1 MVRLV
6 SFETQI
12 INTRLEIVVYLVLS
26 PRFCL
31 YEQYDEVD
39 GHFVKP
45 SYKITVSLII

>member
-12 INTRLEIVVYLVLS
+12 INTRLEMVVYLVVS

-39 GHFVKP
+39 GHVVNP
-45 SYKITVSLII
+45 SYKLRCVE